1 MDKETKEKQ
10 VKESKKKLEQS
21 AGKEYLPT
29 GPMGFSS
36 RHKTPT
42 RFKGKVYH
50 PAVLIRKPDITGI

>member
-10 VKESKKKLEQS
+10 MKESKKKLEQS

>member
-10 VKESKKKLEQS
+10 MKESKKKLEQS

-50 PAVLIRKPDITGI
+50 PAVQVRKPDVTGI

>member
-10 VKESKKKLEQS
+10 KKESKKKLEQS

>member
-10 VKESKKKLEQS
+10 MKESKKKLEQS

-50 PAVLIRKPDITGI
+50 PAVLIRKPDMTGI